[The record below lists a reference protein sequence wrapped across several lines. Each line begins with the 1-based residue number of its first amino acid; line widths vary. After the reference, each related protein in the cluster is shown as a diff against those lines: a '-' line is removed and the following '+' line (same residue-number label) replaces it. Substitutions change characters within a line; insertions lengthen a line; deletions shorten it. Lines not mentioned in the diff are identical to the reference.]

1 MEALVTGTDLD
12 CAKVLVAFGAAE
24 LAEWLPAV
32 SLGALRGDKLLVL
45 ANLYSMLGLSV
56 CCLENYCL
64 AIAHGNMAIAMGT

>member
-45 ANLYSMLGLSV
+45 LANLYSMLGLSV

-64 AIAHGNMAIAMGT
+64 AIARGNITF